1 MQKIIKIIDERE
13 TQKQKNTKRQKKG
26 GGNVRLVILFD
37 MFLNP
42 RFKMATS
49 VANVARTRASTSK
62 FIY

>member
-1 MQKIIKIIDERE
+1 MSKIIKIIDERE

-42 RFKMATS
+42 RFKMTTS
-49 VANVARTRASTSK
+49 VANIARTRASTSK